1 VPIEGMPDP
10 GVHRICRRCGQWF
23 EAHEGTSM
31 APEVTGPLGY
41 LRAMRAGIDGS
52 GMRFQCAR
60 CTRVRTLTQRIIW
73 GALVVAMAVPLL
85 LEYLGLID

>member
-1 VPIEGMPDP
+1 
-10 GVHRICRRCGQWF
+10 
-23 EAHEGTSM
+23 
-31 APEVTGPLGY
+31 
-41 LRAMRAGIDGS
+41 MRAGIDGS

-73 GALVVAMAVPLL
+73 GALIVAMAVPLL